1 MKNGN
6 IRETYVNTGYNCVD
20 AKNAEFTFDL
30 FKDTDAADFDYYAV
44 YPFEAYQSVS
54 AGEYGINDIVFYLP
68 EVQTPPSGSPVDPA
82 ASILLASNENL
93 AAQPTSL
100 DFSFKHLAA
109 YGRMTLKGVK
119 TLIGA
124 ETLESI
130 TIYAAGKAVSGGMHY
145 YFAPNA
151 NNGNKPAGT
160 MEPKPDAKKSYVV
173 IDAVNIMG
181 VSDNFDVWFACLP
194 FNIAGGEVLKVSVT
208 TDAKIYTK
216 TITIAETKSLSFI
229 KGEGGAF
236 FLPPST
242 TPFAVKKNLWRAQ
255 KIFTKGANKF
265 TIRGEKFTNIEST
278 TLHFLKILLTC
289 GLKSK

>member
-1 MKNGN
+1 LKNGN

-173 IDAVNIMG
+173 IDAVNITG

-265 TIRGEKFTNIEST
+265 TIIS
-278 TLHFLKILLTC
+278 C
-289 GLKSK
+289 